1 MIVLDTSALIYWTL
15 DPDHLTE
22 NARETIRQAD
32 KIVISSMSV
41 WEIGLK
47 VKRLKLVIPI
57 PINHYAER
65 LNRLDRLVIQD
76 VTVNTWLENLALE
89 WDHRDPA
96 DRTIVA
102 TAQLFGCPLVTSDR
116 EIAAFYEDTVW

>member
-15 DPDHLTE
+15 DPEHLSKKAKE
-22 NARETIRQAD
+22 VIDGND
-32 KIVISSMSV
+32 KMAINSISI

-47 VKRLKLVIPI
+47 VKRGKLQLPLSIA
-57 PINHYAER
+57 NYADK
-65 LNRLDRLVIQD
+65 LQRLDRLEIID
-76 VTVNTWLENLALE
+76 VDVFIWLENLALE

-102 TAQLFGCPLVTSDR
+102 TAQLLGCSLVTSDR
-116 EIAAFYEDTVW
+116 TIAYFYKNTIW